1 MNQEYEYKKRPLDT
15 KAIRHILKNE
25 LPTSM
30 YGLSVKEVQERVEK
44 YHEQSGGKSEN
55 ITDIYGAVYTVLE
68 ELVKSGKFK
77 DCKEPKFRYYRSV
90 ENDDTSENGNI
101 LQDLLGVVTDEC
113 RILHEH
119 IETLKKQIEALEKRK
134 SELQEIQDK
143 YEFPYK

>member
-113 RILHEH
+113 RILHDHME
-119 IETLKKQIEALEKRK
+119 ILKKQIEALEKRK